1 MADALPAWHRPRFQ
15 SGGGNAVLL
24 YALYGR
30 FSAEA
35 RRMDPAEF
43 RTAGLPPEMEI
54 RKVARNTN
62 DPLPFLGGD
71 FTKILLEDKPE
82 LFESASKAEQC
93 LILKGE
99 FRDPK
104 DLNYLRD
111 TVGMI
116 SWFFDHGAEA
126 AFDPQRLRLYDP
138 VEWSEEMFVPSP
150 PKLAAHIVILSSSEE
165 DGTRWLHTRGMRKF
179 GRPDISIHRVTKEQQ
194 DGAIELINRLILL
207 QAEGGLVPEG
217 QSIRMASL
225 PPGLTCH
232 HGGHL
237 DDPDFNNT
245 HIEIRAARG
254 YSF

>member
-1 MADALPAWHRPRFQ
+1 
-15 SGGGNAVLL
+15 
-24 YALYGR
+24 
-30 FSAEA
+30 
-35 RRMDPAEF
+35 MDPGEF
-43 RTAGLPPEMEI
+43 RTAGLPLEMEI
-54 RKVARNTN
+54 RKVARNAN

-82 LFESASKAEQC
+82 LFESASNAEQC

-99 FRDPK
+99 FRDPR

-116 SWFFDHGAEA
+116 AWFFDHGAEA

-138 VEWSEEMFVPSP
+138 VEWSEEIFVPFP
-150 PKLAAHIVILSSSEE
+150 PKLAAHVVILSSSEE

-217 QSIRMASL
+217 QPIRMASL